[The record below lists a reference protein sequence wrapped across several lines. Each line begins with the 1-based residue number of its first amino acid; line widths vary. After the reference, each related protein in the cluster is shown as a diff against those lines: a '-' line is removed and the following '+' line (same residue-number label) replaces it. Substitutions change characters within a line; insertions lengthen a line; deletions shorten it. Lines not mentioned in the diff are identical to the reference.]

1 MMKMSRFFEVTLV
14 TGFYN
19 ETNSNETKLRE
30 FVSLDVTDLRRN
42 PDFIRSKK
50 WNMYLFMIVT
60 TQVFNAPLILLIG
73 GSFILRGPVR
83 PGPSETTYCRNF
95 LLFHLI
101 HHQLRGNFILR
112 GRFGPVCQRLPIVET
127 SSTLTK
133 FNSTAPPFSHSS
145 STGT

>member
-1 MMKMSRFFEVTLV
+1 
-14 TGFYN
+14 
-19 ETNSNETKLRE
+19 
-30 FVSLDVTDLRRN
+30 
-42 PDFIRSKK
+42 
-50 WNMYLFMIVT
+50 MYLFMIVT

-101 HHQLRGNFILR
+101 HHQFRGNFILR

-127 SSTLTK
+127 SSSFFLIQLFLILPLLGLKPRTHSFLVHLLLIGGSFILRGRFGPVCQRRPTVET
-133 FNSTAPPFSHSS
+133 STSS
-145 STGT
+145 SL